1 MSIKLISKTKST
13 YRCCN
18 GAITEEAVVS
28 LWFLFVF
35 MFFPLL
41 DYSAMGLRAFFLWY
55 ACEQGAM
62 AGAKGTEWST
72 TSYANNYYT
81 SIQTQAKNTVTNV
94 IGAFS
99 GITLTSGPT
108 LTVIAQAI
116 PNTSAT
122 TIDPYVP
129 TTSTFLDKSLYVP
142 LLQVAVT
149 GQIQPFI
156 VIPFLPVSVPG
167 VNTAFT
173 MSVNSQQ
180 QIENPSALS
189 Y

>member
-1 MSIKLISKTKST
+1 MSITIIPKRKFIFRQS
-13 YRCCN
+13 Y
-18 GAITEEAVVS
+18 GAIAEEAVVS

-41 DYSAMGLRAFFLWY
+41 DYSAMALRAFFLWY

-72 TSYANNYYT
+72 TTYSNNYYT
-81 SIQTQAKNTVTNV
+81 SIQTQAKNTVTSA

-116 PNTSAT
+116 PYTSAT

-129 TTSTFLDKSLYVP
+129 STSTFLDKSMYVP
-142 LLQVAVT
+142 LLQVAIT
-149 GQIQPFI
+149 GKIDPFI
-156 VIPFLPVSVPG
+156 VIPFLPTAVPG
-167 VNTAFT
+167 LNSSFT
-173 MSVNSQQ
+173 MTVTSQQ
-180 QIENPSALS
+180 QIENPTALS